1 MGIYFRIFNGQ
12 EGDDRKSI
20 FVDVYDGT
28 DPQKIPWITDGKNE
42 FEEVGAGIW
51 KRKSDRR
58 DRYDYLLKA
67 NNQYLCLE
75 LNFEP
80 ESPEKLFDYV
90 TFDEYSV
97 THLGATK
104 IRSYQSIEDLSPS
117 EE

>member
-1 MGIYFRIFNGQ
+1 MNDQFVMVQFNIGIDI
-12 EGDDRKSI
+12 
-20 FVDVYDGT
+20 
-28 DPQKIPWITDGKNE
+28 
-42 FEEVGAGIW
+42 
-51 KRKSDRR
+51 
-58 DRYDYLLKA
+58 
-67 NNQYLCLE
+67 
-75 LNFEP
+75 